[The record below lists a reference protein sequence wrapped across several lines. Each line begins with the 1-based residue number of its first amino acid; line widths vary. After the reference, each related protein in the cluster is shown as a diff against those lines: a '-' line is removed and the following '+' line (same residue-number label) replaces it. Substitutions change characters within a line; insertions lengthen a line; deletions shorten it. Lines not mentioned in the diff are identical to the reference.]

1 MTSTATQMFTG
12 QTFWMPSTGALFNV
26 LETDGVR
33 GIAAGFRTGGRV
45 LVTAHDGGFYLRQVT
60 DNGGLGTLLATLD
73 PCGPRYTVKSSTC
86 R

>member
-26 LETDGVR
+26 LETDGAR

-45 LVTAHDGGFYLRQVT
+45 QVTRQDDGGWSGLSPRSGG
-60 DNGGLGTLLATLD
+60 NGQGHYKLQNIYHVL
-73 PCGPRYTVKSSTC
+73 PV
-86 R
+86 